1 VARQH
6 GTAADDRQGKMTQV
20 VRDPVMLFR
29 FALRESDLS
38 LAGGLAQLLRGKPTQ
53 QRLEQELAQARAR
66 SVPSLGA
73 LRAAARLTRTLGLGG
88 RQG

>member
-1 VARQH
+1 
-6 GTAADDRQGKMTQV
+6 
-20 VRDPVMLFR
+20 MLFR
-29 FALRESDLS
+29 FALREGDLS
-38 LAGGLAQLLRGKPTQ
+38 LAGGLAQLLRSKPTQ

-73 LRAAARLTRTLGLGG
+73 LRAAAQLTRTLGLGG

>member
-1 VARQH
+1 
-6 GTAADDRQGKMTQV
+6 MTYV

-29 FALRESDLS
+29 FALREGDLS

-53 QRLEQELAQARAR
+53 RRLEHELAQARSR

-73 LRAAARLTRTLGLGG
+73 LRAAAQLTRALGLGG
-88 RQG
+88 HRG